1 MGRPFPVSAVQ
12 LFVIVLVL
20 LAAYP
25 NVAAASLA
33 SADGPAGL
41 SLSSGAAA
49 VSLTRPSR
57 HCDPWNITLCYPYY
71 WGYRWYYPYYG
82 YYPYYWYYY
91 PTTTAEKTETFEL
104 KVETSPPGI
113 VPVNGGGTYDQG
125 SIVSFSLTSVIV
137 PLSASERYVFAYWT
151 GAFSGAAPSGAVT
164 MDSGKTVIANYQL
177 EYYLR
182 VSVNPPGVA
191 APAGDGWYRPGES
204 VVVDAVAPSV
214 SGGEGVRYLFQHW
227 TIDDVP
233 VSGNSVQVTMDIP
246 HTVVARYKTQYKLTV
261 SSDYGTVQG
270 GGWYDAGSSAT
281 FSVTTPVDISY
292 GVRQVFER
300 WTGDSQP
307 TSPAATITMDSP
319 HAVTAVWKTDNTIL
333 YATIALSIVAA
344 FVLGI
349 GLAAVAITR
358 LPRAKP
364 VPAPAP
370 PKPVAPA
377 ETPPEELKT
386 PPAKKR
392 VKRPSKTEGREA
404 SSQA

>member
-1 MGRPFPVSAVQ
+1 M
-12 LFVIVLVL
+12 IVLVL

-25 NVAAASLA
+25 SVAAASLV
-33 SADGPAGL
+33 SANEPAGL

-49 VSLTRPSR
+49 VSLTRPSW

-71 WGYRWYYPYYG
+71 WGYWWYYPYYYG

-91 PTTTAEKTETFEL
+91 PTTTVEKTETFDL
-104 KVETSPPGI
+104 KVETNPPGI
-113 VPVNGGGTYDQG
+113 VPVNGGGTYNQG
-125 SIVSFSLTSVIV
+125 STASFSLTSIIV
-137 PLSASERYVFAYWT
+137 PLSPNERYVFTYWS

-177 EYYLR
+177 EYYLK
-182 VSVNPPGVA
+182 VSVNPPGIVA
-191 APAGDGWYRPGES
+191 AAENGWYRPGES
-204 VVVDAVAPSV
+204 VVIGAAPQSV
-214 SGGEGVRYLFQHW
+214 SGGEGIRYVFQHW

-233 VSGNSVQVTMDIP
+233 VSGNSVQVTMDTP
-246 HTVVARYKTQYKLTV
+246 HTVVARYKTQYKLAV
-261 SSDYGTVQG
+261 SSDYGIVQG

-281 FSVTTPVDISY
+281 FSVTTPVDTSY

-300 WTGDSQP
+300 WTGDSQS
-307 TSPAATITMDSP
+307 TSPTATITMDSP
-319 HAVTAVWKTDNTIL
+319 HAVTAVWRTDNTIL
-333 YATIALSIVAA
+333 YATIALGIAAA
-344 FVLGI
+344 FALGI
-349 GLAAVAITR
+349 GLTAYAITR

-370 PKPVAPA
+370 PKPVAPV
-377 ETPPEELKT
+377 ETPPEKLKT

-392 VKRPSKTEGREA
+392 VKRPPKTERPEA